1 MHAFGYLAYSYM
13 FALMVEAANGKE
25 GDFYTNKAK
34 LADYFV
40 GRILPRI
47 DAHAKMVQAGS
58 DPMMNFDLDYF
69 DVPAS

>member
-25 GDFYTNKAK
+25 GEFYTNKAK

-47 DAHAKMVQAGS
+47 DAHAQMVKAGS
-58 DPMMNFDLDYF
+58 DPMMNFDLSYF